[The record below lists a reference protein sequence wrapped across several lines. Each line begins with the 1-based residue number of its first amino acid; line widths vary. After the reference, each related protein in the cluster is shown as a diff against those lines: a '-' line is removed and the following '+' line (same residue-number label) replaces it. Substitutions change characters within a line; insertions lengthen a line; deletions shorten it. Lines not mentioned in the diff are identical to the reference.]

1 MIVHLIIACEIMF
14 WVFIAVGLAARY
26 LLRRKTL
33 GAALLICAP
42 LVDVVLL
49 VATALDLRGG
59 GEANFTHGLAAAYIG
74 FSVAFGHSLIS
85 WADTRFA
92 YRFAGGPAPV
102 APPKYGSARALRE
115 WREFGKAAIAW
126 AVACGLLGAAIFLVD
141 DPTRTGALDGWISK
155 LTVVLAIWGA
165 IALSY
170 TVFPKREKVTARG

>member
-14 WVFIAVGLAARY
+14 WVFIAAGLAARY
-26 LLRRKTL
+26 LLRHKTL

-85 WADTRFA
+85 WADARFA

-102 APPKYGSARALRE
+102 ASPKYGSARALRE

-170 TVFPKREKVTARG
+170 TVLPKREKVTARG

>member
-14 WVFIAVGLAARY
+14 WVFIAAGLAARY

-85 WADTRFA
+85 WADARFA

-141 DPTRTGALDGWISK
+141 DPTRTGSLDGWISK

>member
-14 WVFIAVGLAARY
+14 WVFIAAGLAARY

-85 WADTRFA
+85 WADARFA

-102 APPKYGSARALRE
+102 APPEYGVREHCANGASSAKPRSPGPSRADFSARPSSSSTTPHVRVPSTDGSA
-115 WREFGKAAIAW
+115 
-126 AVACGLLGAAIFLVD
+126 
-141 DPTRTGALDGWISK
+141 S
-155 LTVVLAIWGA
+155 
-165 IALSY
+165 
-170 TVFPKREKVTARG
+170 

>member
-14 WVFIAVGLAARY
+14 WVFIAAGLAARY

-85 WADTRFA
+85 WADARFA

-102 APPKYGSARALRE
+102 APPKYGECAS
-115 WREFGKAAIAW
+115 
-126 AVACGLLGAAIFLVD
+126 
-141 DPTRTGALDGWISK
+141 
-155 LTVVLAIWGA
+155 
-165 IALSY
+165 
-170 TVFPKREKVTARG
+170 TARMARVRQSRDRLGRRVRTSRRGHLPRRRPHPYWSPRRMDQQADSGTRNLGSNRPELHGVSQA